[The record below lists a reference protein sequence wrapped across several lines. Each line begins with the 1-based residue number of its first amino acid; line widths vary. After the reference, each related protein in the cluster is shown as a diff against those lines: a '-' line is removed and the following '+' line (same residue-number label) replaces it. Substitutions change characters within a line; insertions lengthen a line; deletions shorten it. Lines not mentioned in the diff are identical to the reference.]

1 MISRTVDTQHLELPH
16 PGQRIA
22 QRHELLRRGARGTGG
37 RTGRK
42 GLKGGLL
49 SSAAQSKGGRRGKGC
64 GVGGHE
70 GMGTRMTM
78 PSRCGTLLC
87 WSDSDRSSRSGARS
101 AVVSTWLEFSPSS
114 RSCSSPVDQRGRMW
128 ASKLLD
134 DQEPK

>member
-70 GMGTRMTM
+70 GMGTRMAVWDLVVLE
-78 PSRCGTLLC
+78 RQ
-87 WSDSDRSSRSGARS
+87 RSE
-101 AVVSTWLEFSPSS
+101 LP
-114 RSCSSPVDQRGRMW
+114 
-128 ASKLLD
+128 
-134 DQEPK
+134 